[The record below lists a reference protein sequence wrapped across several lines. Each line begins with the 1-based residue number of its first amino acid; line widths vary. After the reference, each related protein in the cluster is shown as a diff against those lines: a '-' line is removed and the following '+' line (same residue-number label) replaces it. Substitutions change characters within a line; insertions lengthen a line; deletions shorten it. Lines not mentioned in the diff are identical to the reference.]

1 MKKKLVAALFA
12 AMLLV
17 ALPTM
22 AFAADSP
29 TGTGGSAAS
38 GNASASWTGA
48 VNGTLSITDG
58 TTNGLGTYTVSFS
71 DGTTTGFGT
80 MTLTFS
86 GLDQYNGQSVNIVC
100 NHSDDTT
107 ESWTKTVVNG
117 SVSVQVSKLSTFTIS
132 LANGKAAS
140 SSATSPKTGVDMG
153 LLAVGTG
160 ALVIVASGVY
170 VAMRK
175 QNQR

>member
-29 TGTGGSAAS
+29 TGTSATGGNGSAT
-38 GNASASWTGA
+38 WTTGIGSDL
-48 VNGTLSITDG
+48 VISDG
-58 TTNGLGTYTVSFS
+58 TTNGLGTYDVYFTN
-71 DGTTTGFGT
+71 DATTGFGT

-86 GLDQYNGQSVNIVC
+86 GLDQYNGQNVNILC
-100 NHSDDTT
+100 NHSDGTT

-117 SVSVQVSKLSTFTIS
+117 SVSVSVTKLSTFTIS